1 MKKSDITKQKI
12 LETAEAAFAE
22 KGFYGA
28 RIDEIADRAGVN
40 KRMIY
45 VYYGSKEELYITVL
59 NMVYSRLAQSEGKL
73 LSEETDPVS
82 AIRRIIQ
89 QDFEFLSENLS
100 FVKLILWENLN
111 EGKYLQQS
119 EAISAKRMSIQ
130 LLHIMLRKGV
140 DQGVFRK
147 DLDINEVILSINMLC
162 FSYFSNLYTMNQ
174 IMGINFEG
182 KTEMDKRCEYVT
194 NMILKDISA

>member
-1 MKKSDITKQKI
+1 MRKSDITKQKI

-59 NMVYSRLAQSEGKL
+59 DTVYSRLAQSEGKV